1 MANSLR
7 LELFCRLFLGL
18 FVGFFCVTAALFV
31 RYKWASPLPQATF
44 AHAKGA
50 SASRTLPGSAPAAT
64 FSSVSQSQ
72 PATPS
77 PDAGE
82 KTLLA
87 SSASTVVTFI
97 AAAVANFMYWKT
109 NGRGGAQRK
118 AERLVR
124 VARVSVRRWRN
135 FRKELASRL
144 CRWIGSLPVF
154 RIREP

>member
-1 MANSLR
+1 
-7 LELFCRLFLGL
+7 
-18 FVGFFCVTAALFV
+18 
-31 RYKWASPLPQATF
+31 
-44 AHAKGA
+44 
-50 SASRTLPGSAPAAT
+50 
-64 FSSVSQSQ
+64 
-72 PATPS
+72 
-77 PDAGE
+77 
-82 KTLLA
+82 
-87 SSASTVVTFI
+87 
-97 AAAVANFMYWKT
+97 VANFMYWKT